1 MISFREKGNHRT
13 TNLSATMKNAPAR
26 FCIRLGLGSVGL
38 LLASCALPPQQ
49 AWRVIKK
56 EGLIPYIAME
66 INHRQAPPSSRY
78 IGSGSVA
85 QTPVARPADQSKA
98 VSAPVTP
105 PPSPVLVNRSAA
117 STTVVAA
124 PTSGRP
130 LKPQAR
136 SAAEALA
143 ATPKPVAPAPAK
155 KPAETVVKAP
165 PTIAKKIDQ
174 KPAAQVPA
182 PAKKPD
188 TKPEVATKP
197 TPAPKPSAPP
207 VENKPAASAPAKP
220 SVAAAPTVT
229 KSDDLP
235 YGSPVTGR
243 PGLVNSPYAGKMQLV
258 DVTGLKPGQEVKCP
272 YSGKLFRVPPGATA
286 TAKQAADAPAKK

>member
-1 MISFREKGNHRT
+1 MISFREKGNNRT

-66 INHRQAPPSSRY
+66 INHRQAAPSSRY

-117 STTVVAA
+117 SIFAASRMPPCASHRLPDYDVVLHA
-124 PTSGRP
+124 SGVVSYAT
-130 LKPQAR
+130 AR
-136 SAAEALA
+136 SL
-143 ATPKPVAPAPAK
+143 
-155 KPAETVVKAP
+155 
-165 PTIAKKIDQ
+165 
-174 KPAAQVPA
+174 
-182 PAKKPD
+182 
-188 TKPEVATKP
+188 
-197 TPAPKPSAPP
+197 
-207 VENKPAASAPAKP
+207 
-220 SVAAAPTVT
+220 
-229 KSDDLP
+229 
-235 YGSPVTGR
+235 R
-243 PGLVNSPYAGKMQLV
+243 
-258 DVTGLKPGQEVKCP
+258 
-272 YSGKLFRVPPGATA
+272 
-286 TAKQAADAPAKK
+286 